1 MSSFDRGDRAP
12 LMPHR
17 SSRLTY
23 RRLRHPTPL
32 PTLGAGSV
40 WSRYLARLTWLF
52 GRPGNAA

>member
-1 MSSFDRGDRAP
+1 MSSFDRGDRAQP
-12 LMPHR
+12 MPQR

-32 PTLGAGSV
+32 PSSGASGV
-40 WSRYLARLTWLF
+40 WNRYLSRLTWLF